1 MFKKQK
7 KTGLYSKTM
16 MDITSLI
23 LEAAELFRENVETLE
38 EREQYGEKI
47 KRLESKGDEYVQL
60 LITQLN
66 KEYFPPMDREDIFQL
81 VAKLDDILDGIEA
94 CAERSVYIEKTTPQL
109 IRFADILV
117 QMAQIL
123 QGAFASLNDRQ
134 FEELHKATIEVN
146 SLESEADLLLRD
158 SLSELFSNPKDVV
171 MLIKMKDIYERLE
184 KTTDAAED
192 IADVFESMI
201 IKYA

>member
-1 MFKKQK
+1 VFKKQK
-7 KTGLYSKTM
+7 TSLYSKTL

-23 LEAAELFRENVETLE
+23 VEAAGLFRENVETLE
-38 EREQYGEKI
+38 QREQFGEKI
-47 KRLESKGDEYVQL
+47 KRLESKGDEFVQL
-60 LITQLN
+60 LISQLN

-94 CAERSVYIEKTTPQL
+94 CAERSLYIEKTTPQL

-117 QMAQIL
+117 QTAKIL
-123 QGAFASLNDRQ
+123 QEAFTSLNDRQ
-134 FEELHKATIEVN
+134 FEALHKATIEVN
-146 SLESEADLLLRD
+146 SLESEADQLLRD
-158 SLSELFSNPKDVV
+158 SLSELFFDPKDVV
-171 MLIKMKDIYERLE
+171 LLIKMKDIYERLE
-184 KTTDAAED
+184 KTTDDAED

>member
-1 MFKKQK
+1 VFKKQK
-7 KTGLYSKTM
+7 TSLYSKTL

-23 LEAAELFRENVETLE
+23 VEAAELFRENVETLE
-38 EREQYGEKI
+38 QREQFGEKI
-47 KRLESKGDEYVQL
+47 KRLESKGDEFVQL
-60 LITQLN
+60 LISQLN

-94 CAERSVYIEKTTPQL
+94 CAERSLYIEKTTPQL

-117 QMAQIL
+117 QTAKIL
-123 QGAFASLNDRQ
+123 QEAFTSLNDRQ
-134 FEELHKATIEVN
+134 FEALHKATIEVN
-146 SLESEADLLLRD
+146 SLESEADQLLRD
-158 SLSELFSNPKDVV
+158 SLSELFFDPKDVV
-171 MLIKMKDIYERLE
+171 LLIKMKDIYERLE
-184 KTTDAAED
+184 KTTDDAED

>member
-1 MFKKQK
+1 VFKKQK
-7 KTGLYSKTM
+7 TSLYSKTL

-23 LEAAELFRENVETLE
+23 VEAAELFRENVENLE
-38 EREQYGEKI
+38 QREQYGERI
-47 KRLESKGDEYVQL
+47 KRLESKGDEFVQL
-60 LITQLN
+60 LISQLN

-94 CAERSVYIEKTTPQL
+94 CAERSLYIEKTTPQL

-117 QMAQIL
+117 QTAKIL
-123 QGAFASLNDRQ
+123 QEAFTSLNDRR
-134 FEELHKATIEVN
+134 FEALHKATIEVN
-146 SLESEADLLLRD
+146 SLESEADQLLRD
-158 SLSELFSNPKDVV
+158 SLSELFFDPKDVV
-171 MLIKMKDIYERLE
+171 LLIKMKDIYERLE
-184 KTTDAAED
+184 KTTDDAED